1 MVKNFLK
8 SSVLASAKSTSIMYK
23 ILILAAELV
32 DWDSLRAAWATS
44 VQSGVLTIEVPLIES
59 ATSSSWKQID
69 CAAGTVIPSIAP
81 GEAPQDGIATINA
94 SVDGVDET
102 VLDFAYGMQGEE
114 VVAVIERCAD
124 GKKFIFANP
133 CTGGMVFQYQSIG
146 ALDGNKAGMSFTL
159 TGKDCP
165 VPMLV
170 YSPTEEVEDNEF

>member
-32 DWDSLRAAWATS
+32 DWDSLRSAWSDA
-44 VQSGVLTIEVPLIES
+44 VKNGVLTIAVPLIES
-59 ATSSSWKQID
+59 ASASSWKQID
-69 CAAGTVIPSIAP
+69 CAAGTVVPAIAP
-81 GEAPQDGIATINA
+81 GEAPQDGVATINA

-102 VLDFAYGMQGEE
+102 VLDFAYSMQGEE
-114 VVAVIERCAD
+114 VVAVVERCSD

-146 ALDGNKAGMSFTL
+146 AQDGNKAGMNFTL

-170 YSPTEEVEDNEF
+170 YAPEEVSKPE